1 MSDYGSNPPPPP
13 GEGGYPPPPPGGGG
27 YPPPPPGG
35 GGYSAPPPAPG
46 YVEGAGPMG
55 PREHPQGTLILI
67 LGIASIVCIQLLGP
81 VAWIM
86 GNRAI
91 REIDANPGAYSN
103 RGTVNAGRICGIIGT
118 VFLVVG
124 VITWIILIA
133 TGVMTSN
140 STTY

>member
-1 MSDYGSNPPPPP
+1 
-13 GEGGYPPPPPGGGG
+13 
-27 YPPPPPGG
+27 
-35 GGYSAPPPAPG
+35 
-46 YVEGAGPMG
+46 MG